1 MNAFLNESF
10 SSKGLGFLLSY
21 AKEYMLVMEALKII
35 KERTED
41 SVKYAQQHL
50 ANERTYLAWIRTA
63 ISITGVGFL
72 TTSLH
77 FTIKISSNS
86 VINNLA
92 VFLRIFACV
101 VGFITAVMSTID
113 YTRKRREI
121 KEGIFI
127 LFYLHFCFFLIFM
140 YLSFL
145 LFKL

>member
-1 MNAFLNESF
+1 
-10 SSKGLGFLLSY
+10 
-21 AKEYMLVMEALKII
+21 MEALKII

-86 VINNLA
+86 AINNLA
-92 VFLRIFACV
+92 IFLGIFACV
-101 VGFITAVMSTID
+101 VGFITAVMSTIH

-121 KEGIFI
+121 QEGIFI
-127 LFYLHFCFFLIFM
+127 PSNYSIIFVSILFSLLVFLIFM

-145 LFKL
+145 LFRL

>member
-1 MNAFLNESF
+1 
-10 SSKGLGFLLSY
+10 
-21 AKEYMLVMEALKII
+21 MEALKI
-35 KERTED
+35 KRELPDD

-63 ISITGVGFL
+63 ISIAGVGFL

-86 VINNLA
+86 NINTLA
-92 VFLRIFACV
+92 IFLGIFACV
-101 VGFITAVMSTID
+101 VGVITGVLCTIQ

-121 KEGIFI
+121 QEGLFIPSNHSIIFVSI
-127 LFYLHFCFFLIFM
+127 LFSLLIFLIFM

-145 LFKL
+145 LFNS